1 MAKINPKTAK
11 AMYEA
16 GMKAN
21 KEKIAQ
27 ERYGEF
33 GFDTLT
39 YDQQQEVYKNYPK
52 LPKSKKD
59 KSSDFET
66 PMNME
71 KPKNKKVRDTIR
83 INKPSKIY
91 KPGDYVTEDDFEA
104 QFSLEGK
111 DPKNYPQLSVEDYS
125 TIKVDEKGP
134 YVVKESGINMG
145 SPLYKKMLTPVSP
158 FNKSRCWTGYEPVP
172 GKKPYSKGSC
182 RKK

>member
-1 MAKINPKTAK
+1 MPDPKNKKNTKVELPEKVDNTRANNLKMVLEKHKRQSNKPIDVDRKILDNKFKKGIYPEMIINPINMVSPLCGKINPKTAK
-11 AMYEA
+11 AMHKA
-16 GMKAN
+16 GMEAN

-27 ERYGEF
+27 DKYGEF

-59 KSSDFET
+59 IGSDFET
-66 PMNME
+66 PANME
-71 KPKNKKVRDTIR
+71 
-83 INKPSKIY
+83 
-91 KPGDYVTEDDFEA
+91 
-104 QFSLEGK
+104 
-111 DPKNYPQLSVEDYS
+111 
-125 TIKVDEKGP
+125 
-134 YVVKESGINMG
+134 
-145 SPLYKKMLTPVSP
+145 SPLYKRILTPISP

>member
-1 MAKINPKTAK
+1 MAKISPKTAK
-11 AMYEA
+11 AMYQA
-16 GMKAN
+16 GMEAN

-52 LPKSKKD
+52 LTKSKKD
-59 KSSDFET
+59 KASDFET
-66 PMNME
+66 PM
-71 KPKNKKVRDTIR
+71 
-83 INKPSKIY
+83 
-91 KPGDYVTEDDFEA
+91 
-104 QFSLEGK
+104 
-111 DPKNYPQLSVEDYS
+111 
-125 TIKVDEKGP
+125 
-134 YVVKESGINMG
+134 NMG

-172 GKKPYSKGSC
+172 GKKPYSEGSC